1 MAVHPSIHSD
11 LTRQH
16 ELELR
21 RRLARPGRGAAK
33 PSNETSNGLSELVQ
47 AARSRDPQAWES
59 LVTRFSPTLRAVAR
73 DYRLSAADVD
83 DVVQAT
89 WVAAFTQIAQVREP
103 EAFGGWLC
111 VTARR
116 QALRTL
122 KSRQREIAVE
132 EPRHPDESNHPTF
145 ESSLVQ
151 EEERAAVHAAV
162 ERLPDRQ
169 RSVITALYG
178 STPSASYQALSA
190 KLRMPP
196 GSIGPTRERALARL
210 RTDRLLS
217 SALQPTHNT
226 GR

>member
-83 DVVQAT
+83 DVVQEWT
-89 WVAAFTQIAQVREP
+89 GLGGAFPRVFNRTVFFDGIKNGKLTP
-103 EAFGGWLC
+103 FG
-111 VTARR
+111 
-116 QALRTL
+116 L
-122 KSRQREIAVE
+122 KSLDTTN
-132 EPRHPDESNHPTF
+132 P
-145 ESSLVQ
+145 
-151 EEERAAVHAAV
+151 
-162 ERLPDRQ
+162 
-169 RSVITALYG
+169 
-178 STPSASYQALSA
+178 
-190 KLRMPP
+190 
-196 GSIGPTRERALARL
+196 LAGKP
-210 RTDRLLS
+210 
-217 SALQPTHNT
+217 A
-226 GR
+226 

>member
-1 MAVHPSIHSD
+1 MALHPSIHSD
-11 LTRQH
+11 LTQQH

-21 RRLARPGRGAAK
+21 RRLALPGRGATT
-33 PSNETSNGLSELVQ
+33 PSDETSNRLIELVH
-47 AARSRDPQAWES
+47 AARSRDPNAWES
-59 LVTRFSPTLRAVAR
+59 LVTRFTPMLRSVAR
-73 DYRLSAADVD
+73 DYRLSAADID

-89 WVAAFTQIAQVREP
+89 WTAAFTHIAQLREP
-103 EAFGGWLC
+103 ESFSGWLC

-116 QALRTL
+116 QALRTI

-132 EPRHPDESNHPTF
+132 EPRHPDESDHPMF

-151 EEERAAVHAAV
+151 EEQRAAVHAAV

-169 RSVITALYG
+169 RSLITALFYG
-178 STPSASYQALSA
+178 STSSYQALSSN
-190 KLRMPP
+190 LRMPP
-196 GSIGPTRERALARL
+196 GSIGPTRDRALARL
-210 RTDRLLS
+210 RRDHRLA

>member
-1 MAVHPSIHSD
+1 MALHPSIHSD

-21 RRLARPGRGAAK
+21 RRLARPGRREAQAR
-33 PSNETSNGLSELVQ
+33 NETSNGLVELVQ
-47 AARSRDPQAWES
+47 AARSEDPQAWES
-59 LVTRFSPTLRAVAR
+59 LVTRFTPMLRAVAH

-89 WVAAFTQIAQVREP
+89 WVAAFTHFAQVREP
-103 EAFGGWLC
+103 EAFSGWLC

-116 QALRTL
+116 QALRTV
-122 KSRQREIAVE
+122 SSHQREITLE
-132 EPRHPDESNHPTF
+132 EPRHPDESDHPNF

-151 EEERAAVHAAV
+151 EEERAAVRAAV

-169 RSVITALYG
+169 RSVITALFYA
-178 STPSASYQALSA
+178 SSSSYQALST

-196 GSIGPTRERALARL
+196 GSIGPTRDRALASLRRDRRL
-210 RTDRLLS
+210 A
-217 SALQPTHNT
+217 SALQPAHNT